1 MKKVCDEA
9 NVHHFTLFYLNLK
22 WMILRSKHQYSKYK
36 VEPIS
41 LFSYYR
47 SNLILFSS
55 DDGRD
60 PVYTEDG
67 EYESVT
73 SSEDENGN

>member
-1 MKKVCDEA
+1 M
-9 NVHHFTLFYLNLK
+9 
-22 WMILRSKHQYSKYK
+22 YSI
-36 VEPIS
+36 EGFPS
-41 LFSYYR
+41 SYW
-47 SNLILFSS
+47 NIFLFSS

-73 SSEDENGN
+73 SSEDEKGTSFRLFHT

>member
-1 MKKVCDEA
+1 M
-9 NVHHFTLFYLNLK
+9 FLNPSAI
-22 WMILRSKHQYSKYK
+22 W
-36 VEPIS
+36 
-41 LFSYYR
+41 YR
-47 SNLILFSS
+47 NIILFSS

-73 SSEDENGN
+73 SSEDEKGTYTKSYDIWDNKC

>member
-1 MKKVCDEA
+1 MLE
-9 NVHHFTLFYLNLK
+9 
-22 WMILRSKHQYSKYK
+22 I
-36 VEPIS
+36 IS
-41 LFSYYR
+41 YNKAKIIYETIIF
-47 SNLILFSS
+47 IALFSS

-73 SSEDENGN
+73 SSEDEKGNLLKNK